1 MEFFKTLVLN
11 GLNHELPREQSACEY
26 LNAWVEPSRED
37 IPMVLAEPYGIGIF
51 GWHGK
56 NEGKDNGSVVGCNLN
71 TWNPRASVRTV
82 NGNNHAGNQ
91 NDNYAGAFAVISGRN
106 TEPIGKILTSCAAST
121 NTTDGSAATGGQG
134 RCDYGSS
141 LPFWGNDEDK
151 AESNAIATEKE
162 AIFKELETANSKR
175 KLKNL
180 KRFFLNRCIIEAGFD
195 RTMQRTNCA
204 RKVRE

>member
-37 IPMVLAEPYGIGIF
+37 IPMVLAEPYKIGMF

-82 NGNNHAGNQ
+82 DGHGHAGNQ
-91 NDNYAGAFAVISGRN
+91 SDGCAGAFAV
-106 TEPIGKILTSCAAST
+106 LL
-121 NTTDGSAATGGQG
+121 Q
-134 RCDYGSS
+134 
-141 LPFWGNDEDK
+141 
-151 AESNAIATEKE
+151 
-162 AIFKELETANSKR
+162 
-175 KLKNL
+175 
-180 KRFFLNRCIIEAGFD
+180 
-195 RTMQRTNCA
+195 
-204 RKVRE
+204 